1 MGVAAG
7 PFVVMNLV
15 GMQTMAHAAENL
27 GPHGP
32 FYLPAGKVKEMGA
45 DNATWEIGDPPPADE
60 AADRAIADRL
70 WGATFLAVLE
80 ELDEEVAAP
89 AEIAMGA
96 GLALRFGKAP
106 CVTMDTMGRDEV
118 ERLVAPYCRQ
128 YGAEVPASLA
138 RVGRLVG

>member
-1 MGVAAG
+1 MAEGEPLGLEPQAGSKTPASGTVSASFRREIRGLGGVEG
-7 PFVVMNLV
+7 GSL
-15 GMQTMAHAAENL
+15 
-27 GPHGP
+27 
-32 FYLPAGKVKEMGA
+32 
-45 DNATWEIGDPPPADE
+45 I
-60 AADRAIADRL
+60 
-70 WGATFLAVLE
+70 E